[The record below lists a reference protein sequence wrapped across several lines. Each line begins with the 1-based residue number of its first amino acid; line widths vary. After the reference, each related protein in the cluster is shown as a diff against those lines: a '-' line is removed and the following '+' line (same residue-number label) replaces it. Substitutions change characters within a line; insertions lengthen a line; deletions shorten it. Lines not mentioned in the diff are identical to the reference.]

1 MSAQTEPDTAA
12 DPTAARAAGAG
23 AAHDDQSMG
32 GYARRWW
39 AGVRSGDLGS
49 LPIVIGLII
58 IAIVFQS
65 QNSNFLTAGNF
76 LNLIIQA
83 AGIMTIAMG
92 VVFVL
97 LLGEIDLSVGYV
109 SGVGGAIAALLT
121 LPGGHFEFAG
131 FPAIVVVLLAG
142 LAIGTLHGI
151 LFTKVGIPSFVVTL
165 AGLLA
170 WNGAV
175 LLLIGDKGTV
185 VIQSELI
192 TNLANGFISEGL
204 SWVLVLVAVLGY
216 AGAQLLKRRERQQS
230 DLPLEPMA
238 LVGLRVGGLAV
249 LLAAVVWV
257 VNQDRGV
264 PYIFLVLGVLYVI
277 LGWLMTR
284 SRFGRHVYAVGGN
297 PEAARRAGINVD
309 RIRIACFAI
318 CSMMATLGGVVLASR
333 LVSVD
338 TGAGGGT
345 ILLYSIA
352 AAVIGGTSLF
362 GGRGHVRAAVLGAI
376 VIASIDNG
384 LGLLGLA
391 SGTKFIITGLVLL
404 AAVTVDSVSRRNLAS
419 SGRA

>member
-1 MSAQTEPDTAA
+1 MSTPTTAP
-12 DPTAARAAGAG
+12 DPTAATPAATGPEG
-23 AAHDDQSMG
+23 ESLRDYAA
-32 GYARRWW
+32 RWW
-39 AGVRSGDLGS
+39 VGVRGGDLGS
-49 LPIVIGLII
+49 VPIVIGLLI
-58 IAIVFQS
+58 IAVVFQS

-76 LNLIIQA
+76 LNLLVQA

-92 VVFVL
+92 IVFVL

-109 SGVGGAIAALLT
+109 SGVGGAIVALLT

-131 FPAIVVVLLAG
+131 LPAIVVVLVVG
-142 LAIGTLHGI
+142 LAIGALHGL

-175 LLLIGDKGTV
+175 LLLIGDKGTI
-185 VIQSELI
+185 VIQSTLI
-192 TNLANGFISEGL
+192 VNLANGFISDAASL
-204 SWVLVLVAVLGY
+204 ALVVVAVGGY
-216 AGAQLLKRRERQQS
+216 AGMQLVHRRERRRA
-230 DLPLEPMA
+230 DLPVVPLS
-238 LVGLRVGGLAV
+238 LVGLRVALVAV
-249 LLAAVVWV
+249 LLGAVVYV
-257 VNQDRGV
+257 VDQDRGV
-264 PYIFLVLGVLYVI
+264 PYIILVLGGLYVI
-277 LGWLMTR
+277 LAWVLER

-318 CSMMATLGGVVLASR
+318 ASMMATLGGVVLASR
-333 LVSVD
+333 LTSVD

-404 AAVTVDSVSRRNLAS
+404 AAVTVDSLSRRNLAS